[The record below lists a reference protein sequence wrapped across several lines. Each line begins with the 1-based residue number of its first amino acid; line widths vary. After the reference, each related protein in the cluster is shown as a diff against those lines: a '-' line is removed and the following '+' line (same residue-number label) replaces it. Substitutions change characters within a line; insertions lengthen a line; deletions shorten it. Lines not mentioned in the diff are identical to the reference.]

1 MITLTIYTIAIWAMM
16 FISWIWKPMPLWI
29 QMFLLMIIILEASCK
44 IIEAIDREK
53 RGKK

>member
-1 MITLTIYTIAIWAMM
+1 MTTITLYFIAISVMM
-16 FISWIWKPMPLWI
+16 FISWAWKPMPLWL
-29 QMFLLMIIILEASCK
+29 QMFLLMLIILEASRK